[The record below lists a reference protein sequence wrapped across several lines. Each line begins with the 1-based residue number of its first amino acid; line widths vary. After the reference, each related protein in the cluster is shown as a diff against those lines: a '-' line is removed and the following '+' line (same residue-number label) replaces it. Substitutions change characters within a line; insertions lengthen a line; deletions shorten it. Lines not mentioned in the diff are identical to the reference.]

1 MGKKATTVKKISSAE
16 LLVENIVNG
25 MQEVKAREIAILDMR
40 DIRSAVT
47 DYYIICHGTSNTHVE
62 AISRSV
68 EKETRE
74 KLGEKPAHIE
84 GVSNAQWIL
93 MDYFSAVVHIFDET
107 TRGYY
112 RLEDL
117 WADANIRMVKESA

>member
-1 MGKKATTVKKISSAE
+1 MNSAE

-25 MQEVKAREIAILDMR
+25 MQEVKAREIAVLDMR
-40 DIRSAVT
+40 GINSAVT

-68 EKETRE
+68 EKETLVN
-74 KLGEKPAHIE
+74 LGEKPAHIE

-117 WADANIRMVKESA
+117 WADANIRLVKESA